1 MPLVGAR
8 SIGPTIQRAPT
19 SARSADA
26 GADQVQNSSSADGT
40 AVRVHR
46 GGEASQLAESF
57 DARAFTHEGEIY
69 LPQSHG
75 PMSGA
80 KARSLLAHE
89 MTHVTQQ
96 RRLGSSLPSEDSP
109 HGQQLEAQAVAAES
123 RTRLPLAVSGDKGNA
138 EIQPDEPPSSGDLGS
153 SPISTPSASSAHS
166 GSAGTQRAAAAD
178 ASFTDP
184 DDQFRDQL
192 DHNEQYLFDR
202 FERRLR
208 RLLLDERERGGTLI
222 DAL

>member
-1 MPLVGAR
+1 MPLIGAR
-8 SIGPTIQRAPT
+8 SIGPVIQRAPLAAT
-19 SARSADA
+19 TAVAQSES
-26 GADQVQNSSSADGT
+26 GQGVDGG

-46 GGEASQLAESF
+46 GSEASQLAESF
-57 DARAFTHEGEIY
+57 DARAFTHEGQIY

-75 PMSGA
+75 PLSGT

-89 MTHVTQQ
+89 ITHVTQQ
-96 RRLGSSLPSEDSP
+96 RRLGSGLPSEDSP

-123 RTRLPLAVSGDKGNA
+123 GTRLPLAVSGDKGKV
-138 EIQPDEPPSSGDLGS
+138 EIQPDESSSSDGS
-153 SPISTPSASSAHS
+153 GPGLISASSGSPAHS
-166 GSAGTQRAAAAD
+166 GSAGTQRAAAAN
-178 ASFTDP
+178 ATFSNP